1 MYIYIYTHLFARLCS
16 CIGWVGLQTVL
27 LIAGNQPVRAGQ
39 GRAGQSGPNI
49 DHKTPKHKTC
59 HNALR
64 RTHEVELST
73 EVSILLI
80 PGRERERE
88 SVCVCSTAREVERE
102 KEVSE

>member
-1 MYIYIYTHLFARLCS
+1 MYTYIYTHTYLHVCVPVL
-16 CIGWVGLQTVL
+16 VGLDFRQFYSSQEINL
-27 LIAGNQPVRAGQ
+27 LGQ

-80 PGRERERE
+80 PGREREC
-88 SVCVCSTAREVERE
+88 VCVCSTAREVERE